1 MNADVM
7 VSLHNA
13 LYGPTRIARIGRDSL
28 LIEHIDDSENL
39 FNRTFYGVFVVVTQN
54 LRKDSP
60 NTRWILESPDTRQI
74 SWLLHA
80 KYGGFHGKIL
90 TSQDNNQLHLQVLRF
105 YPRNKT
111 HELINQTFGMP

>member
-7 VSLHNA
+7 VSIHNA
-13 LYGPTRIARIGRDSL
+13 LHSPTRIARVGRETL
-28 LIEHIDDSENL
+28 VVETIDDSEHL
-39 FNRTFYGVFVVVTQN
+39 LRRTVHGIFVIATQN

-60 NTRWILESPDTRQI
+60 NTRWVLDSPETRQI
-74 SWLLHA
+74 SWLHHI

-90 TSQDNNQLHLQVLRF
+90 THQDDRKLHIQVLRM

-111 HELINQTFGMP
+111 HELINQTFEI